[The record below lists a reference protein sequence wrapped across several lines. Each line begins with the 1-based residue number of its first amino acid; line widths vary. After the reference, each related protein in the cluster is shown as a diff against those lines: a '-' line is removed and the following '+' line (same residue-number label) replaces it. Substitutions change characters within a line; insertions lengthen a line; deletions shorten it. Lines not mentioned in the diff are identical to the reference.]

1 MARIIALRSV
11 LLLVVVVL
19 VARLAQ
25 LQLVQTDAQRFGAD
39 IEVTTRRYLTNQ
51 PRRGE
56 IFDARGALLA
66 ESVPIYNLA
75 VVPGQLPSASSA
87 PEQRALTLARLA
99 QIAGLPATLI
109 IDPASA
115 IETTPAC
122 APS

>member
-1 MARIIALRSV
+1 MTRLIALRAI

-25 LQLVQTDAQRFGAD
+25 LQLITTDAQRFGPNID
-39 IEVTTRRYLTNQ
+39 VTTRRYLTNQ

-56 IFDARGALLA
+56 ILDARGRILA

-75 VVPGQLPSASSA
+75 VVPGQLPSATTA

-99 QIAGLPATLI
+99 QIADLPATLI
-109 IDPASA
+109 IDP
-115 IETTPAC
+115 
-122 APS
+122 